1 MARRRDVRTLA
12 VVPPAVDSLTLGP
25 LATNCYLVRADRA
38 AEEAIVVDPSG
49 AATEIRRGLESLGA
63 RCVAILVTH
72 GHFDHVLGLA
82 DLAEETGAVVHAPAG
97 ERALL
102 EHPDRYAPPGLP
114 LRPWT
119 PDVLLEGGERLELA
133 GVAFDVIA
141 VPGHSPAHLAF
152 ATAGSVLS
160 GDVLFAGSVGRT
172 DLPGGDWPTLL
183 ASIRTLRDALPPDTV
198 VYPGHG
204 PATTLAAELARNP
217 FLADLRAESHEVAR

>member
-1 MARRRDVRTLA
+1 M
-12 VVPPAVDSLTLGP
+12 PPAVDTVTLGP
-25 LATNCYLVRADRA
+25 LATNCHVVRADRT

-49 AATEIRRGLESLGA
+49 AATEIRRALESLGA
-63 RCVAILVTH
+63 RCMAILVTH

-82 DLAEETGAVVHAPAG
+82 DLAEETGAIVHAPAG
-97 ERALL
+97 ERGLL
-102 EHPDRYAPPGLP
+102 EHPDRYAPPGLA
-114 LRPWT
+114 LRPCT

-133 GVAFDVIA
+133 GVALDVIA
-141 VPGHSPAHLAF
+141 VPGHSPAHLAY

-183 ASIRTLRDALPPDTV
+183 ESIRALRDALPPDTA

-217 FLADLRAESHEVAR
+217 FLADLRVEAYGVGR

>member
-1 MARRRDVRTLA
+1 
-12 VVPPAVDSLTLGP
+12 VPPAVDSLTLGP
-25 LATNCYLVRADRA
+25 LSTNCHVVRADRT
-38 AEEAIVVDPSG
+38 AEEAVVVDPSG
-49 AATEIRRGLESLGA
+49 AASEIRLALASLGA

-82 DLAEETGAVVHAPAG
+82 DLAEGTGADVYAPAG

-133 GVAFDVIA
+133 GVRFDVIA
-141 VPGHSPAHLAF
+141 VPGHSPAHLAY
-152 ATAGSVLS
+152 ATEGNLLS

-183 ASIRTLRDALPPDTV
+183 ESIRRLRDALPPDTAV
-198 VYPGHG
+198 HPGHG
-204 PATTLAAELARNP
+204 PSTTLAAELAGNP